1 MENYNTQN
9 KTMKGGKLLAEGG
22 YGCVFL
28 PGINCDGT
36 SMTSKKYVSK
46 IQRLNNSA
54 KNEIEIGKI
63 IQEINGFNNHFSPV
77 VKNCSIDIGNIK
89 DDDKNKCTVF
99 KKQKSKKFIL
109 MKMLYVDGIDFIDY
123 MIEHKNSAQIVRNII
138 NSFNHM
144 LRTLSMLI
152 GKKLIHYDL
161 KGTNILFDNVKQVP
175 LLIDFGLSI
184 QIKNMNRENL
194 RDFFYVYAPEYYV
207 WSLEIHYLCYILNK
221 NKQPSVSELKN
232 IAGDFVKNN
241 KGINKIF
248 SPEFLKQYKKK
259 CEKQLR
265 YYNSI
270 DYNERVEK
278 ILNYWATF
286 DNYSLSIMYLKFL
299 YFINI
304 EGFHNNPFT
313 IFFSKLLLQN
323 IDPDP
328 EKRLTILQTIHTF
341 NGFLYKRNIN
351 NSITFELLAEQ
362 FVNKREKISDALKLA
377 KQNDINETK
386 SMKKI
391 FKRKLFET

>member
-1 MENYNTQN
+1 MEEYNTKN
-9 KTMKGGKLLAEGG
+9 KIMKGGKLLAEGG

-36 SMTSKKYVSK
+36 NMTSKKYVSK
-46 IQRLNNSA
+46 IQRFNNSA

-63 IQEINGFNNHFSPV
+63 IQEINGYNNHFSPV
-77 VKNCSIDIGNIK
+77 VKHCSIDIGNIK

-109 MKMLYVDGIDFIDY
+109 MKMFYIDGIDFIDY
-123 MIEHKNSAQIVRNII
+123 MIEHKNSSQIVRNII
-138 NSFNHM
+138 NSYNHM

-152 GKKLIHYDL
+152 GKKIIHYDL

-184 QIKNMNRENL
+184 KIKNMNRENL
-194 RDFFYVYAPEYYV
+194 KDFFYVYAPEYYV

-221 NKQPSVSELKN
+221 NKDPSVSELKT
-232 IAGDFVKNN
+232 IAKDFVENN
-241 KGINKIF
+241 KGLNKIF
-248 SPEFLKQYKKK
+248 SSGFLKRYKTK
-259 CEKQLR
+259 CAKQLR

-270 DYNERVEK
+270 EYNERVEK

-299 YFINI
+299 YYINI
-304 EGFHNNPFT
+304 EGFQNNPFT

-323 IDPDP
+323 IDPNP

-341 NGFLYKRNIN
+341 NGFLYERNIN

-377 KQNDINETK
+377 KQNDIKETK

-391 FKRKLFET
+391 FKRKLLE

>member
-1 MENYNTQN
+1 MEKYNT

-36 SMTSKKYVSK
+36 NMTSKKYVSK
-46 IQRLNNSA
+46 IQRFNNSA

-77 VKNCSIDIGNIK
+77 VKHCSIDIGKIK

-109 MKMLYVDGIDFIDY
+109 MKMLYIDGIDFIDY

-138 NSFNHM
+138 NSYNHM

-221 NKQPSVSELKN
+221 NKEPSVSELKN
-232 IAGDFVKNN
+232 IAKDFVENN

-248 SPEFLKQYKKK
+248 SPDFLKQYKKK

-270 DYNERVEK
+270 EYNERVEK

-341 NGFLYKRNIN
+341 NGFLYERNIN

-377 KQNDINETK
+377 KQNDIKETK

-391 FKRKLFET
+391 FKRKLLE

>member
-1 MENYNTQN
+1 MEEYNTKN
-9 KTMKGGKLLAEGG
+9 KIMKGGKLLAEGG

-36 SMTSKKYVSK
+36 NMTSKKYVSK
-46 IQRLNNSA
+46 IQRFNNSA

-109 MKMLYVDGIDFIDY
+109 MKMLYIDGIDFIDY
-123 MIEHKNSAQIVRNII
+123 MIEHKNSSQIVRNII
-138 NSFNHM
+138 NSYNHM

-152 GKKLIHYDL
+152 GKKIIHYDL

-184 QIKNMNRENL
+184 KIKNMNRENL

-221 NKQPSVSELKN
+221 NKEPSVSELKT
-232 IAGDFVKNN
+232 IAKDFVENN
-241 KGINKIF
+241 KGLNKIF
-248 SPEFLKQYKKK
+248 SPGFLKRYKTK

-270 DYNERVEK
+270 EYNERIEK

-299 YFINI
+299 YYINI
-304 EGFHNNPFT
+304 EGFQNNPFT

-323 IDPDP
+323 IDPNP

-341 NGFLYKRNIN
+341 NGFLYERNIN

-377 KQNDINETK
+377 KQNDIKETK

-391 FKRKLFET
+391 FKRKLLE